1 MKRSV
6 KIFATILLTVLLL
19 SGCGNSNGGSKS
31 SFNESAQNPVLENN
45 QTDYYI
51 DENTKEAFWIKATDK
66 SLLKY
71 YISGKDANQL
81 YVDIFTG
88 EVIFN
93 EPTDFESKN
102 LYNLK
107 VTVEDSVSHRTSRDV
122 KIHIINTD
130 ESTHPIINQ
139 SEESVSFSDEES
151 NKLFITTWKTDNPG
165 KSNRN
170 QIIIPTIG
178 DGYNYDVDWGDGTST
193 TGLIGNAIHNYST
206 VGTYTIKIKGDF
218 PRISFSRNFGKS
230 DAQKLLSIEQWGDIK
245 WTSMAGAF
253 AGCANLVGN
262 ARDIPDLSKVE
273 NMEYMF
279 LGAKNFNQNIGNWNV
294 RNVTNMLCIFGAMDS
309 FNQDIGNWN
318 VGRVT
323 NMVGAFFGASSFNQ
337 DLKNWNVSNV
347 KDMNRMFF
355 KATSFNQNIG
365 KWNVSGVINMSNMF
379 ANDSAFNQDISRW
392 NVSNVVIMDSMF
404 YKAISFNQD
413 LESWDVDSNKTDIH
427 GIFNETTALEERPS
441 WYIEEESTI

>member
-1 MKRSV
+1 MKIKTRNS
-6 KIFATILLTVLLL
+6 IILALSTLVII
-19 SGCGNSNGGSKS
+19 SGCGDSNNGGKS
-31 SFNESAQNPVLENN
+31 SFNASSKNPVLENN
-45 QTDYYI
+45 QTEYYV
-51 DENTKEAFWIKATDK
+51 DENKKEAFWIRATDK

-71 YISGKDANQL
+71 YISGTDANEL

-93 EPTDFESKN
+93 KPTDFEKKK

-122 KIHIINTD
+122 KIHILDTD
-130 ESTHPIINQ
+130 ESTHPIVPQ
-139 SEESVSFSDEES
+139 REEGVSFSDGES

-170 QIIIPTIG
+170 QISIPTIG

-193 TGLIGNAIHNYST
+193 SGLTGDAIHDYTS
-206 VGTYTIKIKGDF
+206 VGTYTVKIKGDF
-218 PRISFSRNFGKS
+218 PRISFSRNFGAT
-230 DAQKLLSIEQWGDIK
+230 DAEKLLSIEQWGEIK

-294 RNVTNMLCIFGAMDS
+294 GNVNNMLCIFGAMGT

-318 VGRVT
+318 VGNVT

-337 DLKNWNVSNV
+337 ELKNWNMSKVT
-347 KDMNRMFF
+347 DMNRMFYS
-355 KATSFNQNIG
+355 ASSFNQDIG
-365 KWNVSGVINMSNMF
+365 KWNVSGVKNMSNMF
-379 ANDSAFNQDISRW
+379 ANDSAFNQDISNW
-392 NVSNVVIMDSMF
+392 NVSNVRIMDSMF

-413 LESWDVDSNKTDIH
+413 LERWNVEGNITDTH
-427 GIFNETTALEERPS
+427 GMFNEATALEATPT
-441 WYIEEESTI
+441 WYNE